1 MMPPGSNHYKPT
13 VIHHGTAL
21 LERARGEGQ
30 RRGSV
35 DLEQDWKQKN
45 KGEGTKTDCVCV
57 REYVPM
63 YMPVCIYVCVC
74 TSMRLACACVCP
86 HIHTYNERLCVHTHM
101 CVSSHLVKI
110 IDYLLGNLISVKG
123 RDS

>member
-13 VIHHGTAL
+13 VIHHGTAP

-57 REYVPM
+57 HEYVPM

-74 TSMRLACACVCP
+74 VQACDLRVPVYVLTYTHITNACVC
-86 HIHTYNERLCVHTHM
+86 IHTCVYPAIW
-101 CVSSHLVKI
+101 LK
-110 IDYLLGNLISVKG
+110 LLTTCWET
-123 RDS
+123 